1 MLIVYTTMPS
11 ARTCNDPAA
20 EGASI
25 TVDGNCWTHTH
36 KDMWNINDLSYIQ
49 PYMPSAI
56 KNYAKMDPHHLVVT
70 ALNGGECLCGS
81 AVQPLGARRRLN
93 QLQTHMFF
101 CATEI
106 DFDVSQ
112 FDQPNIPGLYNYPEV
127 RRLRVISKFCLLCS
141 LLTLCAQCFTFHIG
155 GCWIHRHAL
164 LAGYSFSSRR

>member
-81 AVQPLGARRRLN
+81 AVQPLGAHVFLCNRDRFRCESVRSAQHSRALQLPGGASSPSDFEILSSLFSTDTVCTMFHFSYRRVLD
-93 QLQTHMFF
+93 TP
-101 CATEI
+101 A
-106 DFDVSQ
+106 
-112 FDQPNIPGLYNYPEV
+112 
-127 RRLRVISKFCLLCS
+127 RVTGRI
-141 LLTLCAQCFTFHIG
+141 
-155 GCWIHRHAL
+155 
-164 LAGYSFSSRR
+164 